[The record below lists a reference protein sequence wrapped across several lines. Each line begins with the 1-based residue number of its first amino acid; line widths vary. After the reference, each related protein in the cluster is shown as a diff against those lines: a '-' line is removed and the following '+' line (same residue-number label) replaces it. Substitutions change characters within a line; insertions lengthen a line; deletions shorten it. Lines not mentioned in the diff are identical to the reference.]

1 MITGAPRALFMRT
14 PIKQQILVYATC
26 TSDTQFLGK
35 NDPDMCGVGYQ
46 LQLIERSQ
54 GELFFD

>member
-1 MITGAPRALFMRT
+1 MITSAPRALFLRT
-14 PIKQQILVYATC
+14 AIKQQIFVYAAC

-35 NDPDMCGVGYQ
+35 YDPDMHGMGRQ
-46 LQLIERSQ
+46 LQLVERSQ